1 MSNRDESNHKRNNQ
15 ETVNQSDTSTEIEEP
30 VRNYHGQPVPV
41 HVVTS
46 GEKSKMDNTSEDDSD
61 IDEQKYERRRL
72 TDGQV

>member
-15 ETVNQSDTSTEIEEP
+15 ETVNQSASTEIEEP